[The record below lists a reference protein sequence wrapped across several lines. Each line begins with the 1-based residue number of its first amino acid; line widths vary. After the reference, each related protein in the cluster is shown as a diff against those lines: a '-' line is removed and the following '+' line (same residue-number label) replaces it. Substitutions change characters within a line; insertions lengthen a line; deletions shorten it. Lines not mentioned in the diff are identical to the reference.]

1 MREIGV
7 YRIDTKVGLSLLK
20 GSDIDNSISELIL
33 SNCYL
38 DI

>member
-7 YRIDTKVGLSLLK
+7 DRIDTKVGLSLLK

-33 SNCYL
+33 FNCQM
-38 DI
+38 